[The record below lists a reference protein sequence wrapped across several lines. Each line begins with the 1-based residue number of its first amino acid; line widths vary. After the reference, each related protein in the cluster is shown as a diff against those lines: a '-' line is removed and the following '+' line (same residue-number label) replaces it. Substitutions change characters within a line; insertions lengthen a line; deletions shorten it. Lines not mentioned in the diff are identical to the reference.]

1 MTTPTMTPTA
11 WMRSR
16 SAAVLLSLLL
26 LAACNDYV
34 SIASVVTPGNQ
45 IDDPRLLD
53 TWQASDGST
62 VVVSRSG
69 NGYSLLSTNEDG
81 SIRVSHGQL
90 GRVGPLT
97 IFEMQSDEPPPAP
110 GYGGIDNAAG
120 YYRHVIVDSV
130 DAGLHVRV
138 VDGDSLWHYLQRE
151 PGAVPHQQRY
161 GSMVITATAAQLQQ
175 FLLAFIRRPGATI
188 PLDFVRLPAP
198 RVSATV
204 TAGSGRYATAQEGV
218 CQHSDDASFYSK
230 SASLWHAGFSADSS
244 SPDSLS
250 NVDLAVWQATGG
262 LTWFSLSVEYGTGKE
277 TRRIELPPQHGAS
290 VRIQDSAIDL
300 QAGGV
305 TVVGDSV
312 RISLSCSPVTE
323 LHHRMESD

>member
-1 MTTPTMTPTA
+1 MQE
-11 WMRSR
+11 
-16 SAAVLLSLLL
+16 LLL
-26 LAACNDYV
+26 HV
-34 SIASVVTPGNQ
+34 FHTIE
-45 IDDPRLLD
+45 
-53 TWQASDGST
+53 QANIRYC
-62 VVVSRSG
+62 VLR
-69 NGYSLLSTNEDG
+69 GYEELEEIEDG
-81 SIRVSHGQL
+81 GDVDLLVQADQL
-90 GRVGPLT
+90 DR
-97 IFEMQSDEPPPAP
+97 F
-110 GYGGIDNAAG
+110 
-120 YYRHVIVDSV
+120 
-130 DAGLHVRV
+130 
-138 VDGDSLWHYLQRE
+138 RE
-151 PGAVPHQQRY
+151 V
-161 GSMVITATAAQLQQ
+161 
-175 FLLAFIRRPGATI
+175 LAR
-188 PLDFVRLPAP
+188 LDFVRLPAP